1 MQEDILY
8 FFQKIAHPGLDLFFN
23 TMSFVAEQ
31 YLFIAIF
38 SLIYWNVSKKEG
50 FALTFTFLLSSL
62 ANELLKLLF
71 RTPRPFQ
78 VLESINGK
86 RLSTA
91 TGYAFPSGHT
101 QGATTFYI
109 SLAAWFKK
117 PWFWVL
123 AFIISFL
130 VGISRLY
137 LGVHWPIDVLGGWF
151 LGLLFAIWVYRH
163 ILIAIEKPR
172 VFNWMVG
179 IVVVVSMLIL
189 GYLLYLR
196 NVKGIAIQLE
206 NYLRISAIIMGSLAG
221 YLIEIKLFNYQTQST
236 KLHKWIRYLVG
247 LIGSLGIIGGLKF
260 VFPDGDWFVFVRYLL
275 AGFWISFLFPTLG
288 IWLGWFAKT
297 GQHN

>member
-1 MQEDILY
+1 MQEDILF
-8 FFQKIAHPGLDLFFN
+8 FFQKIAHPWLDLFFN
-23 TMSFVAEQ
+23 SMSFVAEQ

-71 RTPRPFQ
+71 RTPRPYQ
-78 VLESINGK
+78 VLENVNGK

-109 SLAAWFKK
+109 SLAAWIKK
-117 PWFWVL
+117 PWFWFL
-123 AFIISFL
+123 AFIVSFL

-151 LGLLFAIWVYRH
+151 LGLLFAVWVYRH

-172 VFNWMVG
+172 VFNWLVT
-179 IVVVVSMLIL
+179 IVVVLTILIL
-189 GYLLYLR
+189 AYLFYLR
-196 NVKGIAIQLE
+196 NVKGIPIKLE

-221 YLIEIKLFNYQTQST
+221 YLIEMKLFNYRTQANKSL
-236 KLHKWIRYLVG
+236 KIIRYIIG
-247 LIGSLGIIGGLKF
+247 LIGSVGIIGGLKY
-260 VFPDGDWFVFVRYLL
+260 VFPEGEWFVFLRYLL
-275 AGFWISFLFPTLG
+275 TGLWISFIFPALG
-288 IWLGWFAKT
+288 IMFGWFSKT
-297 GQHN
+297 AQG